1 MGDQRY
7 EQIAQ
12 AMQRMLKK
20 KKKKKKTLGHLSKTS
35 YREKSHELNRRGGI

>member
-20 KKKKKKTLGHLSKTS
+20 NKKQKTLGHLSKTS